1 MSISAAFI
9 KRPIGT
15 TLLAIAIFLVGAAVW
30 PLLPVAPLPQV
41 DFPTIQVSAN
51 LPGGSPETMASSVA
65 QPLERQFS
73 LIAGLSQMTSSSS
86 LGSSQITLQFDLNRN
101 IDAAALDVQA
111 AITAASGQLPANL
124 PSPPTFRKVNP
135 ADSPIMVM
143 SVQSDA
149 LPLIQVNDFADN
161 ILAQQISQ
169 IPGVGLVFIGGV
181 QKPAVR
187 IQVDP
192 TKLTAV
198 GMSLEDIRGVIA
210 NTTVNQPKGTIDGQK
225 QSFTVYTNDQLL
237 SAEPWNDMV
246 LAYKNGAPIRVRDIG
261 VAVDAPENVKV
272 AGWAFAGAAAPA
284 DNTIINGRSIV
295 LAITK
300 QPGANVIETVDRI
313 KAALPRLQAAIPPT
327 VHINTLIDRTQTIRA
342 SVADVEF
349 TLVLTIALV
358 VLVIFLFLRNIP
370 ATLIPSVTVPLAI
383 LGTAGVM
390 YLLGF
395 SLDNLSLMALT
406 IAVGFVV
413 DDAIVMLENIYRY
426 VEEGMSPMEAA
437 YKGAGEI
444 GFTIISISVSLV
456 AVFIPLLLMGG
467 IVGRLFREFAIT
479 VTLTIAVSVVIS
491 LTLTPMLC
499 SRFLKPHSA
508 ESHGRMYQLFE
519 RGFDAMLNA
528 YKRGLHVVLRHQ
540 FITLMV
546 FFATMA
552 ATVILFMVIPKGFFP
567 QQDTGF
573 VFGFAESAQ
582 DSSFASMNKRM
593 LQLAD
598 IVRKDPDVTG
608 FGMSG
613 GQNTFNT
620 GNFYISLK
628 PKDEGRTAS
637 ADEVITRLR
646 PQLAKVQGVNLFLQ
660 AGQDINVG
668 GRLSRTQYQYTL
680 TDSNLNELNVW
691 APKLV
696 NRFRQLPQLTDV
708 ASDQQNAAAS
718 ANLTIDRA
726 RASSFGITPALIDA
740 TIYDAIGQRQVTQ
753 YFTQINS
760 YHVILEVTPK
770 LQQDPDLFQK
780 LYVTSPVTGQQVPLS
795 TFVSIDTSQTSYLSI
810 SHQGQFPAVT
820 ISFNLAPNVALGQ
833 AVDAIQKAQQEMGI
847 PPTLTG
853 AFQGTAKAFGDSLSS
868 QPYLIAAALVA
879 VYIVLGLLYESY
891 IHPLTI
897 LSTLPSAGVGAL
909 LILMAGGYDLTV
921 IALIGI
927 ILLIGIVKKNGIMM
941 IDFALTAEREHG
953 MKPEEAIYQACL
965 LRFRPIMM
973 TTMCALLSGL
983 PLMLG
988 HGAGSELRRPLGYAM
1003 VGGLVLSQALTLFTT
1018 PVVYLYLDR
1027 AHYWYMRRKEAR
1039 QARKAA
1045 RKTGTATATAKTTEN
1060 PSLMV
1065 DSE

>member
-1 MSISAAFI
+1 MSVSAAFI

-15 TLLAIAIFLVGAAVW
+15 TLLSLAILLVGIAVF

-41 DFPTIQVSAN
+41 DFPTIQVSAS
-51 LPGGSPETMASSVA
+51 LPGASPETMASNVA

-73 LIAGLSQMTSSSS
+73 LIAGLSQMTSQSGI
-86 LGSSQITLQFDLNRN
+86 GSAQITLQFDLNRP

-111 AITAASGQLPANL
+111 AINASSGQLPANL
-124 PSPPTFRKVNP
+124 PNPPTFRKVNP
-135 ADSPIMVM
+135 ADSPIMLLT
-143 SVQSDA
+143 VQSKT
-149 LPLIQVNDFADN
+149 LPLIEVNDYADN

-169 IPGVGLVFIGGV
+169 ISGVGLVNIGGA

-192 TKLTAV
+192 TKLAAV

-210 NTTVNQPKGTIDGQK
+210 TVSVNQPKGTVDGK
-225 QSFTVYTNDQLL
+225 TQSFTVYTNDQLL
-237 SAEPWNDMV
+237 NAAPWNDVV

-261 VAVDAPENVKV
+261 VAVDAPENNKV
-272 AGWAFAGAAAPA
+272 AAWAFGGAAAP
-284 DNTIINGRSIV
+284 DSKIQNGRGIV
-295 LAITK
+295 LVITK
-300 QPGANVIETVDRI
+300 QPGANVIETVDAI
-313 KAALPRLQAAIPPT
+313 KAALPRLQASIPPT
-327 VHINTLIDRTQTIRA
+327 VEVNTLIDRTQTIRA
-342 SVADVEF
+342 SVRDVEF
-349 TLVLTIALV
+349 TLMLTIALV
-358 VLVIFLFLRNIP
+358 VLVIFLFLRNVA
-370 ATLIPSVTVPLAI
+370 ATLIPSVTVPLA
-383 LGTAGVM
+383 LMGTAAIM
-390 YLLGF
+390 YLVGF

-413 DDAIVMLENIYRY
+413 DDAIVMLENIYRH
-426 VEEGMSPMEAA
+426 VEEGLTPMEAA
-437 YKGAGEI
+437 FKGAGEI

-479 VTLTIAVSVVIS
+479 VTLTIFVSVVIS

-499 SRFLKPHSA
+499 SRFLKNEHA
-508 ESHGRMYQLFE
+508 VRHGKLYQLFE
-519 RGFDAMLNA
+519 RGFDAMLNG

-540 FITLMV
+540 FITLLV
-546 FFATMA
+546 FLATLG
-552 ATVILFMVIPKGFFP
+552 ATVALFVVIPKGFFP

-573 VFGFAESAQ
+573 IFGNAQAAQ
-582 DSSFASMNKRM
+582 DSSFESMNRRM
-593 LQLAD
+593 LQFAD
-598 IVRKDPDVTG
+598 IVRQDPDVTG
-608 FGMSG
+608 LAMFGNSS
-613 GQNTFNT
+613 QFNT
-620 GNFYISLK
+620 GNFFIALK
-628 PKDEGRTAS
+628 PKDEGRSLS
-637 ADEVITRLR
+637 ADQIIARLR
-646 PQLAKVQGVNLFLQ
+646 PKLANVEGASLLMQ

-668 GRLSRTQYQYTL
+668 GRLARTQYQYTI
-680 TDSNLNELNVW
+680 TDANLDELNEW
-691 APKLV
+691 APKMLAA
-696 NRFRQLPQLTDV
+696 FTKLPELTDV
-708 ASDQQNAAAS
+708 ATDLQNAATTAT
-718 ANLTIDRA
+718 LTIDRD
-726 RASSFGITPALIDA
+726 RASSFGISASTIDA
-740 TIYDAIGQRQVTQ
+740 TIYDAIGQRQVSQ

-760 YHVILEVTPK
+760 YHVVLEVTPQ
-770 LQQDPDLFQK
+770 LQADPSLFSK
-780 LYVTSPVTGQQVPLS
+780 LYLTSPLTGQQVPLS
-795 TFVSIDTSQTSYLSI
+795 TFVRLDTNKTAYLAI
-810 SHQGQFPAVT
+810 SHQSQFPAVT
-820 ISFNLAPNVALGQ
+820 LSFNLAPGVALGQ
-833 AVDAIQKAQQEMGI
+833 AVTAINKTQAELGLPQA
-847 PPTLTG
+847 LTG
-853 AFQGTAKAFGDSLSS
+853 SFQGTAKAFSDSLSS

-941 IDFALTAEREHG
+941 VDFALTAEREQG

-1027 AHYWYMRRKEAR
+1027 AHYWYESRKKAR
-1039 QARKAA
+1039 KARKAA
-1045 RKTGTATATAKTTEN
+1045 AAGVAPVAVADGTH
-1060 PSLMV
+1060 
-1065 DSE
+1065 